1 MSFLQGPPGLP
12 GFAGTP
18 GIPVSTPDVINSKK
32 KNKARE
38 RNSNNTIQRD
48 FKRQRM
54 KVKRGKIKRQAG
66 QQNHKENANRR

>member
-32 KNKARE
+32 KIKHEKETA
-38 RNSNNTIQRD
+38 TIQ
-48 FKRQRM
+48 FKETLKDR
-54 KVKRGKIKRQAG
+54 
-66 QQNHKENANRR
+66 E